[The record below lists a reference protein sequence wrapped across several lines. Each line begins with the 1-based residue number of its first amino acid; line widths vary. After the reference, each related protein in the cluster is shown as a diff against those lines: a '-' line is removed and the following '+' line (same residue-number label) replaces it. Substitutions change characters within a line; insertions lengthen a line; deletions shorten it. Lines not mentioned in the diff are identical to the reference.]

1 MKLTAE
7 QKENLNK
14 VMTAFFN
21 VIIELNEPVIRADE
35 KQRLIDSGWKS
46 PEEIKQFFKELESNG
61 DYDTMEA
68 YMKFKAK
75 WLGEPK

>member
-1 MKLTAE
+1 MSNHL
-7 QKENLNK
+7 L
-14 VMTAFFN
+14 
-21 VIIELNEPVIRADE
+21 DE
-35 KQRLIDSGWKS
+35 KQILDLSYWFPVSERHIAAIADQEHLEHIKQGWKS

-75 WLGEPK
+75 WLGVKK